1 QQDPQRFLDTQAAL
15 AREPEVARAVVAH
28 RKLAGLTVD
37 GLLAS
42 SSVGEKT
49 GANLLVFNVTD
60 HLRAR
65 AVYLATEYARQ
76 YVLFERKLDTGAM
89 QAALKNVRHRIDDP

>member
-1 QQDPQRFLDTQAAL
+1 TAVQNITGLIAPQQDPQRFLDTQAAL
-15 AREPEVARAVVAH
+15 AREPEVARQVVTN

-37 GLLAS
+37 GLMGS

-49 GANLLVFNVTD
+49 GANLLVFSVTD

-65 AVYLATEYARQ
+65 AVYLAAEYARQ
-76 YVLFERKLDTGAM
+76 YVLFERKLDT
-89 QAALKNVRHRIDDP
+89 AALQ